1 MFIYK
6 NSKTTIEPMSKGLD
20 DAKSAENDRWSK
32 LLQHLAEYRDEQS
45 FEQLFS
51 HFAPL
56 IKGFYLAGAPKL
68 TLHDAE
74 EIMQEVM
81 CKIWRKA
88 DSFDSSKSSANTWV
102 FTIARNARIDFLR
115 KASRRDSETH
125 YIEADDIW
133 DETTDNQPFVYLTQ
147 SRDKRDVADLLN
159 GLPSEQRDCLM
170 KMYME
175 GKSHA
180 EMAGELDLPL
190 GTVKSRIRLGLKR
203 LQAKMATAER

>member
-1 MFIYK
+1 M
-6 NSKTTIEPMSKGLD
+6 NEGLNNT
-20 DAKSAENDRWSK
+20 SSSENDKWSK
-32 LLQHLAEYRDEQS
+32 LLLTLAEHQDEQA
-45 FEQLFS
+45 FKQLFI

-56 IKGFYLAGAPKL
+56 IKGFYLAGGPRL
-68 TLHDAE
+68 TPHDAE

-88 DSFDSSKSSANTWV
+88 DSFDPSKSSANTWV
-102 FTIARNARIDFLR
+102 FTIARNTRIDFLR
-115 KASRRDSETH
+115 KAARRDYESH
-125 YIEADDIW
+125 YIDADDIW
-133 DETTDNQPFVYLTQ
+133 DEAADNQPFVYLAQ
-147 SRDKRDVADLLN
+147 SRDKRSVESLLG

-180 EMAGELDLPL
+180 EMAEELGLPL

-203 LQAKMATAER
+203 LQAKMVAAER